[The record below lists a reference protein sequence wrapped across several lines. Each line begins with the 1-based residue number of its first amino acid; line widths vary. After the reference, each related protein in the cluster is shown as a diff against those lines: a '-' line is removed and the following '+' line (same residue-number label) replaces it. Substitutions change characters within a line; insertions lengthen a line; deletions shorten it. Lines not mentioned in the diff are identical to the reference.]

1 MVSQYAG
8 KQSGRRPGAALF
20 LFSRLA
26 LQNVLRKP
34 ARTIM
39 LVLAVTLSTGG
50 VFASYTVAN
59 GIKDS
64 MDTSFSRMGADLVVV
79 PANAMVN
86 ITSALLTVQPTDE
99 TLDAGLVA
107 EIEKMDGIAQAAPQ
121 TYFQVPIMSGMPEC
135 KANLIG
141 FDAKRDF
148 TIMPWVV
155 TRAPRP
161 MVPGDILAGSRRSE
175 AIGDEIA
182 PCNVP
187 ANIYAKLGR
196 SGVGPVDDSFFAEY
210 ETVKLLQAKV
220 KERTGRSND
229 LQNSSGVKKTEDPSD
244 SLATFDPAKISA
256 ILVKLKFGATPEQAR
271 FAIAKLPG
279 VKVVSGATIV
289 TSTRQATTALLG
301 GMLGFTAMM
310 LVAMLIMVSLLFSGI
325 ISERRREVGLLR
337 AIGSRHADVMGML
350 LAEAVFT
357 TSLGGIT
364 GIIFGSGLLLLFQ
377 RSLVYYLETLHVE
390 FVWPQATTIVC
401 VGICCSVV
409 SAMVG
414 LLGALVPAWR
424 ASLEEPYLLIQSEGG

>member
-1 MVSQYAG
+1 MVSQQAG
-8 KQSGRRPGAALF
+8 RQPGRRPGAALF
-20 LFSRLA
+20 LFTRLA

-39 LVLAVTLSTGG
+39 LVVAVTLSTGG

-64 MDTSFSRMGADLVVV
+64 MDTSFSRMGADLIVV
-79 PANAMVN
+79 PARAMVN

-99 TLDAGLVA
+99 TLDAGLVS
-107 EIEKMDGIAQAAPQ
+107 ELEKMDGIAQAAPQ

-135 KANLIG
+135 KANLIA
-141 FDAKRDF
+141 FDSKKDF

-155 TRAPRP
+155 ARAPKT
-161 MVPGDILAGSRRSE
+161 MAPGDILAGSRRSE
-175 AIGDEIA
+175 TVGDEIS

-187 ANIYAKLGR
+187 CNVYGKLGR
-196 SGVGPVDDSFFAEY
+196 SGVGPVDDSFFTGY
-210 ETVKLLQAKV
+210 ETIKLLQSKI
-220 KERTGRSND
+220 KERSGTTGGAS
-229 LQNSSGVKKTEDPSD
+229 LKTVKDPSD
-244 SLATFDPAKISA
+244 SLAAFDPSKISA

-289 TSTRQATTALLG
+289 TSTRQATTALLA

-337 AIGSRHADVMGML
+337 AIGSRHRDVMGML

-357 TSLGGIT
+357 TSLGGVT

-390 FVWPQATTIVC
+390 FVWPQAMTFVW
-401 VGICCSVV
+401 VGLCCSIV
-409 SAMVG
+409 SALVG

>member
-1 MVSQYAG
+1 M
-8 KQSGRRPGAALF
+8 
-20 LFSRLA
+20 
-26 LQNVLRKP
+26 
-34 ARTIM
+34 
-39 LVLAVTLSTGG
+39 
-50 VFASYTVAN
+50 AS
-59 GIKDS
+59 
-64 MDTSFSRMGADLVVV
+64 
-79 PANAMVN
+79 
-86 ITSALLTVQPTDE
+86 
-99 TLDAGLVA
+99 
-107 EIEKMDGIAQAAPQ
+107 
-121 TYFQVPIMSGMPEC
+121 
-135 KANLIG
+135 
-141 FDAKRDF
+141 
-148 TIMPWVV
+148 
-155 TRAPRP
+155 
-161 MVPGDILAGSRRSE
+161 
-175 AIGDEIA
+175 
-182 PCNVP
+182 
-187 ANIYAKLGR
+187 
-196 SGVGPVDDSFFAEY
+196 
-210 ETVKLLQAKV
+210 
-220 KERTGRSND
+220 
-229 LQNSSGVKKTEDPSD
+229 
-244 SLATFDPAKISA
+244 FDPAKISA

>member
-1 MVSQYAG
+1 MASEQAG

-39 LVLAVTLSTGG
+39 LVVAVTLSTGG

-64 MDTSFSRMGADLVVV
+64 MDTSFSRMGADLIVV
-79 PANAMVN
+79 PQNAMVN

-99 TLDAGLVA
+99 TLNAALVA
-107 EIEKMDGIAQAAPQ
+107 QVEKMDGIAQAAPQ

-141 FDAKRDF
+141 FDAGKDF
-148 TIMPWVV
+148 TIMPWVIA
-155 TRAPRP
+155 RAPRP

-175 AIGDEIA
+175 AIGDEIS
-182 PCNVP
+182 PCNIP
-187 ANIYAKLGR
+187 SNIYGKLGR

-210 ETVKLLQAKV
+210 ETIKLLHSKL
-220 KERTGRSND
+220 KER
-229 LQNSSGVKKTEDPSD
+229 SSAESTLNFD
-244 SLATFDPAKISA
+244 SSKISA

-377 RSLVYYLETLHVE
+377 RSLVYYLETLHVD
-390 FVWPQATTIVC
+390 FAWPQATTIVC
-401 VGICCSVV
+401 VGLSCSIV
-409 SAMVG
+409 SALVG